1 MEAQE
6 EKQRPL
12 WRLMGYMLEQKF
24 HFAFM
29 VLCMLGLSISMAFLP
44 VMIGDITGI
53 LAAGPGPTEPLV
65 LATEKLILLVAAL
78 SLFSFLATWIL
89 SGMAQRALFRLR
101 TSLFQKMQTLSLDF
115 YDRQP
120 IGELMSRVTN
130 DTDIIEQFLT
140 SGVITIIQNTMIVTI
155 TTVVMLTM
163 NPWLTLLVYV
173 IVIGLVLASVALE
186 RVASPAFERLQEEL
200 ATLNGLAEER
210 LAGAKTVIAYNQQE
224 SSREDFGAI
233 SNKAMKASARAQF
246 SALITMPLATI
257 FSNIQIVAI
266 AVVGSLMVIS
276 GDIGVASIVAF
287 LGFSANLSGPL
298 GQIFSIFPQ
307 LVGASTGAKRVFQIL
322 DQEPRVADKVG
333 APEMGPVE
341 GDVVFSHVDFSYVK
355 GRKVLKDND
364 FHAAPGDVIGLCGP
378 TGAGKSTI
386 INILTRY
393 YDIDSG
399 SISVDGKRIDE
410 VKQDT
415 LRIQIA
421 QVLQEPFLFSDTI
434 LNNLKYARMGAT
446 EEECIAAAKQAN
458 AHDFVMAM
466 PDGYGTFLVDGGGNL
481 SLGQRQML
489 TIARAIVA
497 DPRMLI
503 LDEATSN
510 VDTQTEKRIQ
520 EGLLHL
526 QEGKT
531 SFIIAHRL
539 STIRHADMIM
549 VINKGE
555 IIERGTHQQ
564 LMEAKGFYHSLYMAQ
579 FRGKSVDA
587 AVQ

>member
-1 MEAQE
+1 MSQDVRSQ
-6 EKQRPL
+6 KPL
-12 WRLMGYMLEQKF
+12 RRLMGYMLEQRL
-24 HFAFM
+24 HFTAM
-29 VLCMLGLSISMAFLP
+29 VICMILVASSMALLP
-44 VMIGDITGI
+44 VVIGEMTNTI
-53 LAAGPGPTEPLV
+53 AAGPGPIQPLV
-65 LATEKLILLVAAL
+65 NEAINFTILVIILAIFT
-78 SLFSFLATWIL
+78 FLGSWIL
-89 SGMAQRALFRLR
+89 AGMAQRALFRLR
-101 TSLFQKMQTLSLDF
+101 TSLFEKMQSLSLDF
-115 YDRQP
+115 YDKQP

-140 SGVITIIQNTMIVTI
+140 SGITTIIQNIMIVAI
-155 TTVVMLTM
+155 TTVVMLIM
-163 NPWLTLLVYV
+163 NPWLTLVVYAV
-173 IVIGLVLASVALE
+173 VLGLILISYALQ
-186 RVASPAFERLQEEL
+186 RIASPAFERLQQEL
-200 ATLNGLAEER
+200 ASLNGMAEER
-210 LAGAKTVIAYNQQE
+210 LAGAKTVIAYNQQQ
-224 SSREDFGAI
+224 SSRDEFGEI
-233 SNKAMKASARAQF
+233 SDKAMKASAKAQF
-246 SALITMPLATI
+246 SALITMPLATV

-266 AVVGSLMVIS
+266 AVVGSLMVIN
-276 GDIGVASIVAF
+276 GDIGVAAIVAF
-287 LGFSANLSGPL
+287 LGFSSNLSGPL
-298 GQIFSIFPQ
+298 GQIFSMFPQ
-307 LVGASTGAKRVFQIL
+307 LIGASTGAKRVFEIL
-322 DQEPRVADKVG
+322 DQEPRVADKSN
-333 APEMGPVE
+333 APELPAVS
-341 GDVVFSHVDFSYVK
+341 GDVVFDHVDFSYVK

-364 FHAAPGDVIGLCGP
+364 FHANPGNVIGLCGP

-399 SISVDGKRIDE
+399 SIRVDGQRIDE

-434 LNNLKYARMGAT
+434 MNNLRYARASAT
-446 EEECIAAAKQAN
+446 DEECMAAAKQAN

-466 PDGYGTFLVDGGGNL
+466 PDGYNTFLVDGGGNL

-510 VDTQTEKRIQ
+510 VDTQTERKIQ
-520 EGLLHL
+520 AGLLRL
-526 QEGKT
+526 QQGKT

-564 LMEAKGFYHSLYMAQ
+564 LIEAKGFYYNLYMTQ
-579 FRGKSVDA
+579 FRGKSIDGG
-587 AVQ
+587 Q

>member
-1 MEAQE
+1 MSQDVRSQ
-6 EKQRPL
+6 KPL
-12 WRLMGYMLEQKF
+12 RRLMGYMLEQRL
-24 HFAFM
+24 HFAAM
-29 VLCMLGLSISMAFLP
+29 VICMLAVAISMALLP
-44 VMIGDITGI
+44 VVIGAMTNTI
-53 LAAGPGPTEPLV
+53 AAGPGPLQPLIDEAINFTILV
-65 LATEKLILLVAAL
+65 VILAT
-78 SLFSFLATWIL
+78 FTFLGSWIL
-89 SGMAQRALFRLR
+89 AGMAQRALFRLR
-101 TSLFQKMQTLSLDF
+101 TSLFEKMQSLSLDF
-115 YDRQP
+115 YDKQP

-140 SGVITIIQNTMIVTI
+140 SGITTIIQNIMIVAI
-155 TTVVMLTM
+155 TTVVMLVM
-163 NPWLTLLVYV
+163 NPWLTLVVYAV
-173 IVIGLVLASVALE
+173 VLCLIIISYALQ
-186 RVASPAFERLQEEL
+186 RIASPAFERLQQEL
-200 ATLNGLAEER
+200 ASLNGMAEER

-224 SSREDFGAI
+224 SSRNEFGEI
-233 SNKAMKASARAQF
+233 SDKAMKASAKAQF
-246 SALITMPLATI
+246 SALITMPLATV

-266 AVVGSLMVIS
+266 AVVGSVMVIN
-276 GDIGVASIVAF
+276 GDIGVAAIVAF
-287 LGFSANLSGPL
+287 LGFSSNLSGPL
-298 GQIFSIFPQ
+298 GQIFSMFPQ
-307 LVGASTGAKRVFQIL
+307 LIGASTGAKRVFEIL
-322 DQEPRVADKVG
+322 DQEPRVADKAN
-333 APEMGPVE
+333 APELPAVT
-341 GDVVFSHVDFSYVK
+341 GDVVFDHVDFSYVK
-355 GRKVLKDND
+355 GRKVLKDNH
-364 FHAAPGDVIGLCGP
+364 FHANPGNVIGLCGP

-399 SISVDGKRIDE
+399 SIRVDGKRIDE
-410 VKQDT
+410 VQQNT

-434 LNNLKYARMGAT
+434 MNNLRYARANAT
-446 EEECIAAAKQAN
+446 DEECIAAAKQAN

-466 PDGYGTFLVDGGGNL
+466 PDGYNTFLVDGGGNL

-510 VDTQTEKRIQ
+510 VDTQTEKKIQ
-520 EGLLHL
+520 AGLLKL

-555 IIERGTHQQ
+555 IIERGSHKE
-564 LMEAKGFYHSLYMAQ
+564 LIEAKGFYYNLYMTQ
-579 FRGKSVDA
+579 FRGKSADGG
-587 AVQ
+587 QC

>member
-1 MEAQE
+1 MSQDGRSQ
-6 EKQRPL
+6 KPL
-12 WRLMGYMLEQKF
+12 RRLMGYMLEQRL
-24 HFAFM
+24 HFTAM
-29 VLCMLGLSISMAFLP
+29 VICMILVASSMALLP
-44 VMIGDITGI
+44 VVIGEMTNTI
-53 LAAGPGPTEPLV
+53 AAGPGPIQPLV
-65 LATEKLILLVAAL
+65 NEAINFTILVIILAIFT
-78 SLFSFLATWIL
+78 FLGSWIL
-89 SGMAQRALFRLR
+89 AGMAQRALFRLR
-101 TSLFQKMQTLSLDF
+101 TSLFEKMQSLSLDF
-115 YDRQP
+115 YDKQP

-140 SGVITIIQNTMIVTI
+140 SGITTIIQNIMIVAI
-155 TTVVMLTM
+155 TTVVMLIM
-163 NPWLTLLVYV
+163 NPWLTLVVYAV
-173 IVIGLVLASVALE
+173 VLGLILISYALQ
-186 RVASPAFERLQEEL
+186 RIASPAFERLQQEL
-200 ATLNGLAEER
+200 ASLNGMAEER
-210 LAGAKTVIAYNQQE
+210 LAGAKTVIAYNQQQ
-224 SSREDFGAI
+224 SSRDEFGEI
-233 SNKAMKASARAQF
+233 SDKAMKASAKAQF
-246 SALITMPLATI
+246 SALITMPLATV

-266 AVVGSLMVIS
+266 AVVGSLMVIN
-276 GDIGVASIVAF
+276 GDIGVAAIVAF
-287 LGFSANLSGPL
+287 LGFSSNLSGPL
-298 GQIFSIFPQ
+298 GQIFSMFPQ
-307 LVGASTGAKRVFQIL
+307 LIGASTGAKRVFEIL
-322 DQEPRVADKVG
+322 DQEPRVADKSN
-333 APEMGPVE
+333 APELPAVS
-341 GDVVFSHVDFSYVK
+341 GDVVFDHVDFSYVK

-364 FHAAPGDVIGLCGP
+364 FHANPGNVIGLCGP

-399 SISVDGKRIDE
+399 SIRVDGQRIDE

-434 LNNLKYARMGAT
+434 MNNLRYARASAT
-446 EEECIAAAKQAN
+446 DEECMAAAKQAN

-466 PDGYGTFLVDGGGNL
+466 PDGYNTFLVDGGGNL

-510 VDTQTEKRIQ
+510 VDTQTERKIQ
-520 EGLLHL
+520 AGLLRL
-526 QEGKT
+526 QQGKT

-564 LMEAKGFYHSLYMAQ
+564 LIEAKGFYYNLYMTQ
-579 FRGKSVDA
+579 FRGKSIDGG
-587 AVQ
+587 Q

>member
-1 MEAQE
+1 MTSPG
-6 EKQRPL
+6 KKDRPL
-12 WRLMGYMLEQKF
+12 WRLMSYMLEQRL
-24 HFAFM
+24 HFTFM
-29 VLCMLGLSISMAFLP
+29 VFCMLGVSLSLAFLP
-44 VMIGDITGI
+44 VIIGDMTGI
-53 LAAGPGPTEPLV
+53 LAAGPGPTQPLV
-65 LATEKLILLVAAL
+65 DATIKLVLLVAAL
-78 SLFSFLATWIL
+78 SVFSFLASWVL
-89 SGMAQRALFRLR
+89 SGMAQRALYRLR
-101 TSLFQKMQTLSLDF
+101 TSLFKKMQTLALDF
-115 YDRQP
+115 YDHQP

-140 SGVITIIQNTMIVTI
+140 AGVITIIENIMIVSI
-155 TTVVMLTM
+155 TTVVMLIM
-163 NPWLTLLVYV
+163 NPWLTLLVYMV
-173 IVIGLVLASVALE
+173 VMGLILSSLALE
-186 RVASPAFERLQEEL
+186 RIASPAFERLQQEL
-200 ATLNGLAEER
+200 ASLNGLAEER

-224 SSREDFGAI
+224 SSRAEFGEI
-233 SNKAMKASARAQF
+233 SDKAMKASARAQF

-266 AVVGSLMVIS
+266 AVVGSLMVIN
-276 GDIGVASIVAF
+276 GDIGVAAIVAF
-287 LGFSANLSGPL
+287 LGFSYNLSGPL

-322 DQEPRVADKVG
+322 DEEPHVADREG
-333 APEMGPVE
+333 AVEQGPVT

-355 GRKVLKDND
+355 GRRVLKDAD
-364 FHAAPGDVIGLCGP
+364 FHALPGKVVGLCGP

-393 YDIDSG
+393 YDIDDG
-399 SISVDGKRIDE
+399 SIEVDGKRIDE
-410 VKQDT
+410 VQQDT

-434 LNNLKYARMGAT
+434 MNNLKYARFGAT
-446 EEECIAAAKQAN
+446 DEDCIAAAQQAN
-458 AHDFVMAM
+458 AHDFIMAI
-466 PDGYGTFLVDGGGNL
+466 PEGYGTFLVDAGGNL
-481 SLGQRQML
+481 SLGHRQKL

-510 VDTQTEKRIQ
+510 VDTQTEKKIQ

-564 LMEAKGFYHSLYMAQ
+564 LMAAKGFYHDLYMAQ
-579 FRGKSVDA
+579 FRGKSIDRVW
-587 AVQ
+587 Q

>member
-1 MEAQE
+1 MSQDVSSQ
-6 EKQRPL
+6 KPL
-12 WRLMGYMLEQKF
+12 RRLMGYMLEQRL
-24 HFAFM
+24 HFAAM
-29 VLCMLGLSISMAFLP
+29 VICMLAVAISMAMLP
-44 VMIGDITGI
+44 VVIGSMTNTI
-53 LAAGPGPTEPLV
+53 AAGPGPIQPLV
-65 LATEKLILLVAAL
+65 DEAINFTILVVILAVFT
-78 SLFSFLATWIL
+78 FLGSWIL
-89 SGMAQRALFRLR
+89 AGMAQRALFRLR
-101 TSLFQKMQTLSLDF
+101 TSLFEKMQSLSLDF
-115 YDRQP
+115 YDKQP

-140 SGVITIIQNTMIVTI
+140 SGITTIIQNIMIVSI
-155 TTVVMLTM
+155 TTVVMLIM
-163 NPWLTLLVYV
+163 NPWLTLVVYAV
-173 IVIGLVLASVALE
+173 VLGLILISYALQ
-186 RVASPAFERLQEEL
+186 RIASPAFERLQQEL
-200 ATLNGLAEER
+200 ASLNGMAEER
-210 LAGAKTVIAYNQQE
+210 LAGAKTVIAYNQQQ
-224 SSREDFGAI
+224 SSRDEFGEI
-233 SNKAMKASARAQF
+233 SDKAMKASAKAQF
-246 SALITMPLATI
+246 SALITMPLATV

-266 AVVGSLMVIS
+266 AVVGSLMVIN
-276 GDIGVASIVAF
+276 GDIGVAAIVAF
-287 LGFSANLSGPL
+287 LGFSSNLSSPL
-298 GQIFSIFPQ
+298 GQIFSMFPQ
-307 LVGASTGAKRVFQIL
+307 VIGASTGAKRVFEIL
-322 DQEPRVADKVG
+322 DQEPRVADKPN
-333 APEMGPVE
+333 APELPAVS
-341 GDVVFSHVDFSYVK
+341 GDVVFDHVDFSYVK

-364 FHAAPGDVIGLCGP
+364 FHANPGNVIGLCGP

-393 YDIDSG
+393 YDIDKG
-399 SISVDGKRIDE
+399 SIRVDGQKIDE
-410 VKQDT
+410 VQQDT

-434 LNNLKYARMGAT
+434 MNNLRYARASAT
-446 EEECIAAAKQAN
+446 DEECMAAAKQAN

-466 PDGYGTFLVDGGGNL
+466 PDGYNTFLVDGGGNL

-510 VDTQTEKRIQ
+510 VDTQTERKIQ
-520 EGLLHL
+520 AGLLRL

-564 LMEAKGFYHSLYMAQ
+564 LIEAKGFYYNLYMTQ
-579 FRGKSVDA
+579 FRGKSIDGC
-587 AVQ
+587 Q